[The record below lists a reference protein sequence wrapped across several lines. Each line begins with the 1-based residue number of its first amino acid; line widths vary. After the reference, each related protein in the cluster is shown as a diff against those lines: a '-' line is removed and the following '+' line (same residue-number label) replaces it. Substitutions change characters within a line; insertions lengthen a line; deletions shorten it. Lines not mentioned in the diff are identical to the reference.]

1 MNQPVDM
8 DFSLSEKLSAPMIV
22 PASARLEQIKKG
34 EISGEELISLLDSYR
49 LMPKLMRE
57 LVIDSAI
64 AAISYTDEEKSEAC
78 QNFYN
83 QNKITSEEKQA
94 EWLTQHQMSNAQVED
109 LVTRNLRIE
118 KFKTATWSHQL
129 ESYFL
134 QRKQQLDRVI
144 YSLIRVKDL
153 GLAQELFFRI
163 QEGERSLQEMA
174 REHSLGAESQ
184 TGGLVG
190 PVELSVPHPALAQK
204 LCTAKP
210 GQLLP
215 PSRLHDWI
223 IIVRLEKFIPAELD
237 LPMRQRLLN
246 ELFERWLQA
255 TLSEP

>member
-1 MNQPVDM
+1 MNQPVDI
-8 DFSLSEKLSAPMIV
+8 DSTLSKELSASMIV
-22 PASARLEQIKKG
+22 PATARLEQIKKG
-34 EISGEELISLLDSYR
+34 EISGEELISLLNSYQ

-64 AAISYTDEEKSEAC
+64 AALSCTDEEKAEAC
-78 QNFYN
+78 KKFHN
-83 QNKITSEEKQA
+83 QNKITSADQ
-94 EWLTQHQMSNAQVED
+94 QAQVEA
-109 LVTRNLRIE
+109 LVIRNLKIE
-118 KFKTATWSHQL
+118 KFKAATWLHQL

-163 QEGERSLQEMA
+163 QEDERSFQEMA
-174 REHSLGAESQ
+174 REHSLGPESQ
-184 TGGLVG
+184 TGGLIG

-255 TLSEP
+255 TLSESGNS